1 MAVRG
6 LLAVA
11 GLATGRRKA
20 HCIQQRASQRCHA
33 DRAGFFC
40 PRCRRAN
47 AQPQSLA
54 VCPVCCGAVCAAI
67 RRANHGSPGLAVH
80 RLSGRLHG
88 GRRLLGRTLVR
99 WLQTPLRQQRLHQAL
114 AVLLVF
120 SVLSM
125 LA

>member
-1 MAVRG
+1 M
-6 LLAVA
+6 
-11 GLATGRRKA
+11 
-20 HCIQQRASQRCHA
+20 
-33 DRAGFFC
+33 
-40 PRCRRAN
+40 
-47 AQPQSLA
+47 
-54 VCPVCCGAVCAAI
+54 
-67 RRANHGSPGLAVH
+67 H